1 MGKPQAPEVP
11 DPKET
16 AQAQLG
22 TNIGTAVANNSMGLI
37 DQSNPYGSLTYNE
50 NGSKEWTD
58 PYTGQTYE
66 VPTYEAVTSYSPEM
80 QRSMDAQLSAKTGL
94 NELAAQQSGF
104 LKDYLGQPADIS
116 ADRGYY
122 EDALMERMS
131 PYQERDRASLE
142 TRLANQ
148 GLVPG
153 SEGWNAEMDSFNRS
167 TNDARLGAI
176 LQAGDYAGQE
186 IAQKSAARSQP
197 INEIAALL
205 RGGQVATPNFSI
217 SQPGGMPNTDVAGL
231 INDNY
236 QQQYNN
242 YANQMAQW
250 NSTVGGLFGLGANIL
265 MASDRRLKKDV
276 VKVGERFGLPVY
288 EYRYVW
294 GGPLRKGYMAQDVL
308 KVFPQAVKR
317 FGGWLA
323 LDYSK
328 LPEVA

>member
-50 NGSKEWTD
+50 TGTKEWTD

-94 NELAAQQSGF
+94 NELASQQSGF
-104 LKDYLGQPADIS
+104 LKDYLGKPADIS

-131 PYQERDRASLE
+131 PYQERDRAALE

-148 GLVPG
+148 GIVAG
-153 SEGWNAEMDSFNRS
+153 GDAWNAEMDAFNRS
-167 TNDARLGAI
+167 TNDARLGTI
-176 LQAGDYAGQE
+176 LKAGDYAGQE

-205 RGGQVATPNFSI
+205 GGGQIATPNFSI

-231 INDNY
+231 INDAYGQEYNAY
-236 QQQYNN
+236 AQQMN
-242 YANQMAQW
+242 QW
-250 NSTVGGLFGLGANIL
+250 NNVMGGLFGLGSAII
-265 MASDRRLKKDV
+265 SDRRLKKDV
-276 VKVGERFGLPVY
+276 VRVGERFGLPVY

-308 KVFPQAVKR
+308 SIFPQAVKR

-323 LDYSK
+323 LDSSK